1 MREGWKEVTLAEI
14 STKIGDGLHGTPK
27 YDDAGDYYFING
39 NNLGNGKIYIYPTT
53 NRISQIEYQKIKK
66 ELTDRTILLGING
79 TIGNLGFYNN
89 EKVALGKSA
98 CYINLKN
105 NVNKNYIRY
114 VLEFNHFQN
123 YAQLFA
129 TGSTIRN
136 LGLKAIRNYK
146 FSLPPIE
153 TQRKIASILS
163 GYDDLIENNLERIK
177 ILEEMAQQTYEEWF
191 VRMRFPGYETAVMN
205 EETGL
210 PEGWE
215 KKTLIGLGKISTG
228 KTPSTLNDDF
238 YNGNIPF
245 IKTPDMSGSTYV
257 IETNQ
262 YLTELG
268 SDNQKGKL
276 IEKNSLVVSCIGSAG
291 AFALV
296 SKPSQFNQQINAITF
311 KREEYIFF
319 TYCYSK
325 SLKEKLEALGS
336 NGATMTNVNKTK
348 FEKIEIVLPDSQLL
362 NKFHKIFKL
371 NFENILNLQSQNQR
385 LREARDLLLPRLM
398 MGMIEVDSLNV
409 NEELGLVAEESEKY
423 NKL

>member
-1 MREGWKEVTLAEI
+1 MREDYALSLSKGWKVVKLKDITKVITKGTTPSTYGYDFLENGEVNYIRAEGI
-14 STKIGDGLHGTPK
+14 SKSGYVDQKTFLKINTECHDRLK
-27 YDDAGDYYFING
+27 RSKLEENDVLFSIAGM
-39 NNLGNGKIYIYPTT
+39 
-53 NRISQIEYQKIKK
+53 
-66 ELTDRTILLGING
+66 
-79 TIGNLGFYNN
+79 
-89 EKVALGKSA
+89 ALGKSGIVKKEYLPA
-98 CYINLKN
+98 NTNQAVAIVRPNNLVFPKFLLYYIANPSFYQLVNSVSGQAAQPNINLN
-105 NVNKNYIRY
+105 QV
-114 VLEFNHFQN
+114 
-123 YAQLFA
+123 
-129 TGSTIRN
+129 G
-136 LGLKAIRNYK
+136 
-146 FSLPPIE
+146 SLPINLPPLE

-163 GYDDLIENNLERIK
+163 GYDDLIENNLKRIK

-205 EETGL
+205 EETVL
-210 PEGWE
+210 PEGWG
-215 KKTLIGLGKISTG
+215 KKTLIDLGKISTG
-228 KTPSTLNDDF
+228 KTPSTLNEDF

-245 IKTPDMSGSTYV
+245 IKTPDMNGSTYV

-262 YLTELG
+262 YLTKLG

-398 MGMIEVDSLNV
+398 MGIVEV
-409 NEELGLVAEESEKY
+409 
-423 NKL
+423 

>member
-1 MREGWKEVTLAEI
+1 
-14 STKIGDGLHGTPK
+14 
-27 YDDAGDYYFING
+27 
-39 NNLGNGKIYIYPTT
+39 
-53 NRISQIEYQKIKK
+53 
-66 ELTDRTILLGING
+66 
-79 TIGNLGFYNN
+79 
-89 EKVALGKSA
+89 
-98 CYINLKN
+98 
-105 NVNKNYIRY
+105 
-114 VLEFNHFQN
+114 
-123 YAQLFA
+123 
-129 TGSTIRN
+129 
-136 LGLKAIRNYK
+136 
-146 FSLPPIE
+146 
-153 TQRKIASILS
+153 
-163 GYDDLIENNLERIK
+163 
-177 ILEEMAQQTYEEWF
+177 
-191 VRMRFPGYETAVMN
+191 MN
-205 EETGL
+205 A
-210 PEGWE
+210 
-215 KKTLIGLGKISTG
+215 
-228 KTPSTLNDDF
+228 
-238 YNGNIPF
+238 
-245 IKTPDMSGSTYV
+245 STYV

-262 YLTELG
+262 YLTKLG

-398 MGMIEVDSLNV
+398 MGIVEV
-409 NEELGLVAEESEKY
+409 
-423 NKL
+423 

>member
-1 MREGWKEVTLAEI
+1 MREGWNNCKLGELLEI
-14 STKIGDGLHGTPK
+14 KYGKDHKKLNDGKYPLYGSGGIMRYVDQYL
-27 YDDAGDYYFING
+27 YDDESILIPRKGTLTNLFYLNSPFSTVDTMFWSKIN
-39 NNLGNGKIYIYPTT
+39 K
-53 NRISQIEYQKIKK
+53 
-66 ELTDRTILLGING
+66 
-79 TIGNLGFYNN
+79 
-89 EKVALGKSA
+89 EKVFPKFL
-98 CYINLKN
+98 YYLLKTYDFSTLDEGAAIPSLTT
-105 NVNKNYIRY
+105 KTLRE
-114 VLEFNHFQN
+114 VLVKIPE
-123 YAQLFA
+123 
-129 TGSTIRN
+129 
-136 LGLKAIRNYK
+136 
-146 FSLPPIE
+146 SLE

-163 GYDDLIENNLERIK
+163 GYDDLIENNLKRIK

-210 PEGWE
+210 PEGWG
-215 KKTLIGLGKISTG
+215 KKTLIDLGKISTG
-228 KTPSTLNDDF
+228 KTPSTLNEDF

-245 IKTPDMSGSTYV
+245 IKTPDMNGSTYV

-262 YLTELG
+262 YLTKLG

-398 MGMIEVDSLNV
+398 MGIVEV
-409 NEELGLVAEESEKY
+409 
-423 NKL
+423 